1 MNITENEF
9 NEIFFKN
16 LFKEFIMD
24 TQGHH
29 FAVDQLDEMA
39 TIFSR
44 VFLREFD
51 AGKTS
56 TQLIQEHGDIE
67 KWLNEQ
73 IKNYKS

>member
-1 MNITENEF
+1 
-9 NEIFFKN
+9 
-16 LFKEFIMD
+16 MD
-24 TQGHH
+24 VKGHH
-29 FAVDQLDEMA
+29 FTVDQLDEMA

-56 TQLIQEHGDIE
+56 TQLIQEHNDIE

-73 IKNYKS
+73 IKNYKNYLRKRSYYPLT